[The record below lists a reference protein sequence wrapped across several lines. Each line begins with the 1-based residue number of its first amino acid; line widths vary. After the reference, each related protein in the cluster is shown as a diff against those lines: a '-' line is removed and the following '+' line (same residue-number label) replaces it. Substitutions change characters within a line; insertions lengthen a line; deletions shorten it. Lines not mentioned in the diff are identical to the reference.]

1 MPKVDTKNPRLG
13 SWVSSPAWRR
23 RVSDSRAVLRGTW
36 NSLARPPSRTGLPAG
51 YSPLVVRVRTR
62 STMASDVHPGAV
74 GLMAPGYRVRVE
86 RGVNCGTGPAE
97 PDGSGHRDGGRV
109 EAQLCRESARTS
121 RLRIR
126 ECDLRGHQLQ
136 R

>member
-1 MPKVDTKNPRLG
+1 MPKVDTKDPRLG
-13 SWVSSPAWRR
+13 SWVISPAWRR
-23 RVSDSRAVLRGTW
+23 RLSYSRAVLRETLI
-36 NSLARPPSRTGLPAG
+36 SLARAPSRTGLPAG
-51 YSPLVVRVRTR
+51 YSLMVMRAWTR

-109 EAQLCRESARTS
+109 EAQLCR
-121 RLRIR
+121 
-126 ECDLRGHQLQ
+126 
-136 R
+136 